1 MPKGTKLVSY
11 KWIFIIKYKA
21 NGSLE
26 RYKARLVAIEFT
38 QTDGINY
45 QETFAPVAKINSI
58 KILTSLATNLNWTL
72 QQFDFNKAF
81 LHGDYKKEVYM
92 EVHPSC
98 IDKLEEKICWIKKS
112 LYGLKKPLRAWFGK
126 FTKVIVKFG
135 YRQTQGDHTLFIKQR
150 SPSKLFALIV
160 YVDDIIVISTDQEE
174 IDKLQVATIFS
185 SEFEIK
191 DLERLKYFIGR
202 EVAYSKRGIF
212 YLNKNTPLIIEGN
225 GYARMQTNGQSHWT

>member
-1 MPKGTKLVSY
+1 M
-11 KWIFIIKYKA
+11 
-21 NGSLE
+21 
-26 RYKARLVAIEFT
+26 
-38 QTDGINY
+38 
-45 QETFAPVAKINSI
+45 
-58 KILTSLATNLNWTL
+58 
-72 QQFDFNKAF
+72 
-81 LHGDYKKEVYM
+81 
-92 EVHPSC
+92 
-98 IDKLEEKICWIKKS
+98 
-112 LYGLKKPLRAWFGK
+112 
-126 FTKVIVKFG
+126 KFG

-225 GYARMQTNGQSHWT
+225 GYARMQTNGQSH